1 LGFAVS
7 PRKEEFLGR
16 DTLAGITDDTVTRR
30 LTCLT
35 VDDGRTV
42 VLGLEPVFI
51 DNQPSGY
58 VTSAAFGHTI
68 GKPIAYAWLPAS
80 LSVGDGVEIEYF
92 GDRVAATVTA
102 EPLVDP
108 KMTRLRG

>member
-1 LGFAVS
+1 MF
-7 PRKEEFLGR
+7 
-16 DTLAGITDDTVTRR
+16 
-30 LTCLT
+30 
-35 VDDGRTV
+35 VDG
-42 VLGLEPVFI
+42 
-51 DNQPSGY
+51 QAAGY

-80 LSVGDGVEIEYF
+80 LSVGDEVEIQYF
-92 GDRVAATVTA
+92 GNRVAATVTA

>member
-1 LGFAVS
+1 VY
-7 PRKEEFLGR
+7 
-16 DTLAGITDDTVTRR
+16 V
-30 LTCLT
+30 
-35 VDDGRTV
+35 DGRCA
-42 VLGLEPVFI
+42 
-51 DNQPSGY
+51 GY

-80 LSVGDGVEIEYF
+80 LTVGDQVEIKYF
-92 GDRVAATVTA
+92 DTRVTATVTA